1 MSDETVVTTEDPDV
15 TTDDELADEEEVM
28 DVVSTPLVV
37 PELDLEGGTKFMVGD
52 QEYGSMAEAQE
63 AANEAGGVE
72 VADTEAEDE
81 PDPETPE
88 A

>member
-1 MSDETVVTTEDPDV
+1 MTDEAVVPEDE
-15 TTDDELADEEEVM
+15 DEVAEDEEVL
-28 DVVSTPLVV
+28 DVVSAPLVV
-37 PELDLEGGTKFMVGD
+37 PELDLEGGTVFKVGD
-52 QEYGSMAEAQE
+52 QEYGSMSEAQE

-88 A
+88 E